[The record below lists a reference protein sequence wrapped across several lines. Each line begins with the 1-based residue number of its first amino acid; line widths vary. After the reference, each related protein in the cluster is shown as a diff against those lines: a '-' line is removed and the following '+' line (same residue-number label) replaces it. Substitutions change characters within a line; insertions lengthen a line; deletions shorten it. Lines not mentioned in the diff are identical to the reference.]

1 MIATRM
7 KERERKKQIEGERE
21 DLKMF
26 IGTKGLE
33 LMIALNM
40 ISSLR

>member
-40 ISSLR
+40 I